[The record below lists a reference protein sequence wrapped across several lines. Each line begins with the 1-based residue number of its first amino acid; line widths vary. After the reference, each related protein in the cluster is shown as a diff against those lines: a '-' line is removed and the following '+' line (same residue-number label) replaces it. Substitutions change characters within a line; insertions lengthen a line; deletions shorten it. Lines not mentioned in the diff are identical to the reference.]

1 MRRIF
6 YAISK
11 YQKVAAYAA
20 LTAFLC
26 FLFLFSSKPSEEYCG
41 KFIDVG
47 SFGTF
52 PLNCD
57 SYDYVETAKEPLK
70 LFDAKSIRQT
80 RPLYV
85 VLASALG
92 YAFSPIFKLLP
103 LESAAAQDALLSS
116 PFYWGFMLLNFSIL
130 VLSLLLFDRIA
141 DISTGRKFPQSAKY
155 ILGVFLVS
163 NVVVK
168 TSFWS
173 AHQQMLTILS
183 PLLCV
188 YLCLKIVLAEELKAR
203 DVYLSALAG
212 GVLLLTY
219 GNFLVLCPAIV
230 AAVLIWLYRS
240 GNFTIKRAARLS
252 VPAGLIF
259 IAPMAL
265 WSAVLIALNGSVYS
279 HEAAAYRQF
288 VWVFDKLSVS
298 FRDFYDQLISFS
310 TIYWSSL
317 YRTVFA
323 FLVALI
329 LIKTYNYFIK
339 PKDELAPDEE
349 TARNNSMVA
358 IVAIILMLYAL
369 FFWLMGYY
377 SERLTFTLV
386 PVVLCLIV
394 PELNSLLARRRALT
408 VKAVYVVLLICAGFW
423 IYSNVKAY
431 GPFKDLSKINHLKT
445 HELKI

>member
-1 MRRIF
+1 MRKIF
-6 YAISK
+6 NGILK
-11 YQKVAAYAA
+11 YHKVAVYAA

-26 FLFLFSSKPSEEYCG
+26 FLFLFSSKPAEDYCG

-57 SYDYVETAKEPLK
+57 SYDYVETAKEPVK
-70 LFDAKSIRQT
+70 LFEAKSIRQT

-85 VLASALG
+85 VLASSLG
-92 YAFSPIFKLLP
+92 YLLAPVFAALP
-103 LESAAAQDALLSS
+103 LESAAAQDALLASS
-116 PFYWGFMLLNFSIL
+116 FYWGFMLLNFTIL
-130 VLSLLLFDRIA
+130 VVSLLLFDRIV
-141 DISTGRKFPQSAKY
+141 DVLTERRVPQPLKY
-155 ILGVFLVS
+155 VFGVFLVS
-163 NVVVK
+163 NVVIK

-203 DVYLSALAG
+203 SVYLFALAG

-219 GNFLVLCPAIV
+219 GNFLVLCPAIIL
-230 AAVLIWLYRS
+230 AVLIRLYRS
-240 GNFTIKRAARLS
+240 EQFSIRRAAQLC

-259 IAPMAL
+259 IAPMAF
-265 WSAVLIALNGSVYS
+265 WSAILISVNGTVYS

-288 VWVFDKLSVS
+288 IWVFDKLSVS
-298 FRDFYDQLISFS
+298 FTDFYNQLISFS
-310 TIYWSSL
+310 TIYWTSL

-329 LIKTYNYFIK
+329 LVKAYNYLVK
-339 PKDELAPDEE
+339 PKDVPVSE
-349 TARNNSMVA
+349 TAKNNSMVA
-358 IVAIILMLYAL
+358 VVAVILMLYAL

-394 PELNSLLARRRALT
+394 LELGYLLARGRALT
-408 VKAVYVVLLICAGFW
+408 VRAVYVVLLICAGFW

-431 GPFKDLSKINHLKT
+431 GPFKDLSKINHPKIY
-445 HELKI
+445 ELKI